1 MLHLGLLDYS
11 LILLMVHLTG
21 AVAAVHAALTV
32 RTSQGAVAWV
42 VALVMMPYLTL
53 LPYLFLGRR
62 RFSDYVIARRYVI
75 EQMYRQVGRNGWPS
89 PDAVTAELA
98 VEAPQSCIRTLSRLG
113 RSPTTGHNKVR
124 LLINGEATFTTI
136 LAAIAAARHSVI
148 VQFFIVHDDTLGQA
162 LQQALLE
169 RAAEGLHVYFLY
181 DSIGCHALPKSYLER
196 LEQGGVEVQPF
207 AVTRRF
213 VNRFQVNFRNH
224 RKLVVIDGATAYVGG
239 HNVGNEYLGL
249 KPPLAP
255 WRDTHIEVAGPA
267 AAILQLSFAE
277 DWYAATGKLPLL
289 HQPRKAD
296 GGAMLCQVVP
306 SGPADRLETG
316 SLLFVEAINAAQRR
330 IWLTSP
336 YFVPDEAVSA
346 ALRLALLRGVE
357 VKILIPSRKDHR
369 MVFLASRLYA
379 YEAARAGV
387 QMYTYRPGFLH
398 QKVVLV
404 DDEIAIIGSA
414 NLDNRSFRLNF
425 ELMVATV
432 DRSFAADV
440 EAMLVR
446 DFALADPVDASRYA
460 RLSLWR
466 RVAMSLARLFAP
478 IL

>member
-1 MLHLGLLDYS
+1 MHLGLLDYS
-11 LILLMVHLTG
+11 LILLVLHLTG
-21 AVAAVHAALTV
+21 VVAAIHAALTV

-62 RFSDYVIARRYVI
+62 RFVDYVTARRYVI
-75 EQMYRQVGRNGWPS
+75 EEMYRQVGRNGWPS
-89 PDAVTAELA
+89 LEVVTAELA
-98 VEAPQSCIRTLSRLG
+98 VEAPQPCIRTLSRLG
-113 RSPTTGHNKVR
+113 RSPTTGHNRVR
-124 LLINGEATFTTI
+124 LLVNGEATFLAI
-136 LAAIAAARHSVI
+136 LAAIAGARHSVI

-181 DSIGCHALPKSYLER
+181 DSIGCHALPPAYLER
-196 LEQGGVEVQPF
+196 LRQGRVEVQAF

-239 HNVGNEYLGL
+239 HNVGNEYLGQ

-277 DWYAATGKLPLL
+277 DWYAAAGKLPQL
-289 HQPRKAD
+289 HRPSKAD
-296 GGAMLCQVVP
+296 GGQMVCQVVP

-357 VKILIPSRKDHR
+357 VKILIPSRPDHR

-379 YEAARAGV
+379 YEAARAGIG
-387 QMYTYRPGFLH
+387 MYTYRPGFLH
-398 QKVVLV
+398 QKVVLI
-404 DDEIAIIGSA
+404 DEEIAIIGSA

-432 DRSFAADV
+432 DRGFAAEV
-440 EAMLVR
+440 EAMLER
-446 DFALADPVDASRYA
+446 DFALADQLDGA
-460 RLSLWR
+460 RLGRLPLWR